1 MTKKI
6 LLILVLAMLAMPNH
20 ALTSS
25 TQQIKILRQPGQ
37 ISNMPLLY
45 LTIDKFKSK
54 AQARGHNIEIV
65 LQPIGTVSDGVFSM
79 LAGNTDVIM
88 GAVKPMLLANEKN
101 PGKLTLL
108 SGSMSQSHSI
118 VCNSDAIKTVEHL
131 SRARHIAMKTLGSAE
146 HFLLQQLAKIVTGD
160 HKAFDH
166 KIVVLPRNQIP
177 AALKNQDVDCAIP
190 GSPLDALLVKNKE
203 AKMLDTKKYKLVPA
217 NTHGLFTTKQWA
229 ERNNTLVTILIDSL
243 NEAIEEINSNPG
255 PALLKFKSMDNSPDS
270 VEDLLFTMEA
280 SDQRHSADLTNIL
293 NTVSLMHQMGMIKNI
308 DVPLQ

>member
-1 MTKKI
+1 MKKI
-6 LLILVLAMLAMPNH
+6 SCIIIAAVLFFITTHSQAV
-20 ALTSS
+20 TEV
-25 TQQIKILRQPGQ
+25 KILRQPGQ

-54 AQARGHNIEIV
+54 AQAQDHNIEIV

-79 LAGNTDVIM
+79 LSGNTDVIM
-88 GAVKPMLLANEKN
+88 GAIKPMLLANEKN
-101 PGKLTLL
+101 PGKLVLL
-108 SGSMSQSHSI
+108 SGSMSQSHTI
-118 VCNSDAIKTVEHL
+118 VCNSNAIKTVEHL
-131 SRARHIAMKTLGSAE
+131 PRVRHIAMKTLGSAE
-146 HFLLQQLAKIVTGD
+146 HFLLQQLAKLVTGD

-203 AKMLDTKKYKLVPA
+203 ASMLDTKKYKLVPA

-229 ERNNTLVTILIDSL
+229 ERNKTLVTMLIDSL
-243 NEAIEEINSNPG
+243 NEAIEEININPT
-255 PALLKFKSMDNSPDS
+255 PALLKFKSMDNSTDS

-280 SDQRHSADLTNIL
+280 SNQRHSADLNDIL
-293 NTVSLMHQMGMIKNI
+293 GTVSLMHQMGMIKHINI
-308 DVPLQ
+308 PLQ